1 MTDYTRG
8 FKDFT
13 AWHDGVTVSDLPISD
28 EDACRLLSLLLS
40 KAVFTGGFFAT
51 GNEKSEAYFGLTLP
65 EMLTTETGDTEL
77 LLKLNIDEL
86 HHAAELA
93 TGKLP
98 IEDLT
103 EKESA

>member
-1 MTDYTRG
+1 MTDFQRG
-8 FKDFT
+8 YKDYV

-40 KAVFTGGFFAT
+40 KAVFTGGFCDRQREIRGIFRPDASGDAHHRNRT
-51 GNEKSEAYFGLTLP
+51 G
-65 EMLTTETGDTEL
+65 EL
-77 LLKLNIDEL
+77 LLKLDIDEL

-93 TGKLP
+93 TEKLP

>member
-1 MTDYTRG
+1 MTDFQRG
-8 FKDFT
+8 YKDFI

-40 KAVFTGGFFAT
+40 KAAFTGGFFAE
-51 GNEKSEAYFGLTLP
+51 GNDKTEAYFGLALP
-65 EMLTTETGDTEL
+65 VMLTTETGQGEL
-77 LLKLNIDEL
+77 LLKLDIDEL

-93 TGKLP
+93 TEKLP
-98 IEDLT
+98 VVDMT

>member
-1 MTDYTRG
+1 MTDFTRG
-8 FKDFT
+8 YKDFI

-40 KAVFTGGFFAT
+40 KAAFTGGFIAT

-65 EMLTTETGDTEL
+65 GMLTTETGDTEL
-77 LLKLNIDEL
+77 LLKLDIDEL
-86 HHAAELA
+86 QHAAELA

>member
-8 FKDFT
+8 FKDFVE
-13 AWHDGVTVSDLPISD
+13 WHDGVTVSDLPISD

-40 KAVFTGGFFAT
+40 KAVFTGGFFAE
-51 GNEKSEAYFGLTLP
+51 GNDKTEAYFGLTLP
-65 EMLTTETGDTEL
+65 GLLTTETGQGEL
-77 LLKLNIDEL
+77 LLKLDIDEL

-93 TGKLP
+93 TEKLP

>member
-1 MTDYTRG
+1 MTDFQRG
-8 FKDFT
+8 YKDYV

-40 KAVFTGGFFAT
+40 KAVFTGGFFAE
-51 GNEKSEAYFGLTLP
+51 GNDKTEAYFGLALP
-65 EMLTTETGDTEL
+65 GMLTTETGDTEL
-77 LLKLNIDEL
+77 LLKLDIDEL

-93 TGKLP
+93 TEKLP

>member
-1 MTDYTRG
+1 MTDFQRG
-8 FKDFT
+8 YKDFL

-40 KAVFTGGFFAT
+40 KAVFTGGFFST
-51 GNEKSEAYFGLTLP
+51 GKEKSEAYFGLTLP
-65 EMLTTETGDTEL
+65 GMLTTETGDTEL
-77 LLKLNIDEL
+77 LLKLDIDEL

-93 TGKLP
+93 TEKLP
-98 IEDLT
+98 VLNLT